1 MRHCVQSTDTDSL
14 TCLRRDCFV
23 PRNDVRKNAL
33 GLFRLPDFPKF
44 SYLRFANIFIKMIY
58 AILVVL
64 LIILVIAVL
73 IYLKKPASVDGI
85 SPEEILRL
93 KTENSTLNIS
103 LAKAEERALG
113 LALERDKAD
122 KQLQDERVRYDDLTS
137 SLNQELLIEK
147 NRMAKAEEQFKAQRE
162 RLADQEKSIQEIQ
175 QKFQLEFQNVANKLL
190 DEKSQKFVETNRANL
205 DILLNPLKENLK
217 AFEDKVEKVYNMEAA
232 ERNTLKGVITQL
244 MDLNKLISSE
254 AQNLTKALKGD
265 NKKQGNWGE
274 VILERVLERSGLVK
288 DSEYRLQAT
297 LTGVDGNRLQPDA
310 IIDLPDGKHLIID
323 SKVSLIAY
331 DNLVNCETEDE
342 RKLYSKAHVE
352 SVRGHVMG
360 LSSKNYHDLYQI
372 NSPDFVLL
380 FMPIESSFSFAV
392 QIDAELFSYAW
403 DRKVVI
409 VSPSTLLATLRTI
422 ASIWKQERQNRN
434 VLEIARLSGA
444 MYDKFG
450 GFVGDM
456 EGIGKNIKLSQNAYE
471 NAFSKLT
478 DGNGNLTK
486 TAEKIKSLGAKANK
500 QLDQKYLDAEQD
512 EVIKGE
518 LN

>member
-1 MRHCVQSTDTDSL
+1 MTV
-14 TCLRRDCFV
+14 
-23 PRNDVRKNAL
+23 
-33 GLFRLPDFPKF
+33 
-44 SYLRFANIFIKMIY
+44 
-58 AILVVL
+58 AILIIL
-64 LIILVIAVL
+64 LIILVIAVML
-73 IYLKKPASVDGI
+73 YLKKPVSAEGVSAD
-85 SPEEILRL
+85 ELLRL
-93 KTENSTLNIS
+93 KNENSALSIT

-113 LALERDKAD
+113 LGLERDRLITKID
-122 KQLQDERVRYDDLTS
+122 DERIRYEGQIAI
-137 SLNQELLIEK
+137 LNQELLAEK
-147 NRMAKAEEQFKAQRE
+147 NRMAKAEEAFKAQRE
-162 RLADQEKSIQEIQ
+162 RLTEQEKAIQDIQ

-205 DILLNPLKENLK
+205 DTLLNPLKENLK
-217 AFEDKVEKVYNMEAA
+217 AFEEKVDKVYNMEAA

-244 MDLNKLISSE
+244 MELNKLISSE

-265 NKKQGNWGE
+265 SKKQGNWGE

-288 DSEYRLQAT
+288 DREYRLQAS
-297 LTGVDGNRLQPDA
+297 LNGHDGSRLQPDA
-310 IIDLPDGKHLIID
+310 IIDLPDEKHLVID

-331 DNLVNCETEDE
+331 ERLVNCETEDE

-352 SVRGHVMG
+352 SIRGHVLN

-380 FMPIESSFSFAV
+380 FVPIESSFSFAV
-392 QIDAELFSYAW
+392 QIDSELFSDAW
-403 DRKVVI
+403 DKRVVI

-444 MYDKFG
+444 MYDKFV

-456 EGIGKNIKLSQNAYE
+456 EGIGKNIKLSQTAYD
-471 NAFSKLT
+471 NAFNKLV
-478 DGNGNLTK
+478 DGNGNLAK

-500 QLDQKYLDAEQD
+500 QLDEKY
-512 EVIKGE
+512 IGE
-518 LN
+518 E

>member
-1 MRHCVQSTDTDSL
+1 MSVS
-14 TCLRRDCFV
+14 
-23 PRNDVRKNAL
+23 
-33 GLFRLPDFPKF
+33 
-44 SYLRFANIFIKMIY
+44 
-58 AILVVL
+58 ILIVAVVIL
-64 LIILVIAVL
+64 LIAVL
-73 IYLKKPASVDGI
+73 LFLKKPVATDGI
-85 SPEEILRL
+85 SAEDFARL
-93 KTENSTLNIS
+93 KNESDQLKMA
-103 LAKAEERALG
+103 LAKAEERAFG
-113 LALERDKAD
+113 LAAERDKAD
-122 KQLQDERVRYDDLTS
+122 KQLQDERIRYEN
-137 SLNQELLIEK
+137 SLNILNQDLLTEK

-162 RLADQEKSIQEIQ
+162 RLGEQEKSIQEIQ

-205 DILLNPLKENLK
+205 DVLLNPLKENIK
-217 AFEDKVEKVYNMEAA
+217 AFEEKVDKVYNMEAA

-288 DSEYRLQAT
+288 DQEYRMQVSLS
-297 LTGVDGNRLQPDA
+297 GSDGSRLQPDV
-310 IIDLPDGKHLIID
+310 IIDLPDEKHLIID

-331 DNLVNCETEDE
+331 ERLVNCETEDE

-352 SVRGHVMG
+352 SIRGHVNG
-360 LSSKNYHDLYQI
+360 LSAKNYHDLYQI

-380 FMPIESSFSFAV
+380 FIPIESSFSFAV
-392 QIDAELFSYAW
+392 QLDAELFSDAW
-403 DRKVVI
+403 DKRVVI

-444 MYDKFG
+444 MYDKFV

-456 EGIGKNIKLSQNAYE
+456 ESIGKNIKQSQGAYDNAI
-471 NAFSKLT
+471 NKLT
-478 DGNGNLTK
+478 EGNGNLTK

-500 QLDQKYLDAEQD
+500 QLDQKYIDQDEAAEQ
-512 EVIKGE
+512 VKGE
-518 LN
+518 LK